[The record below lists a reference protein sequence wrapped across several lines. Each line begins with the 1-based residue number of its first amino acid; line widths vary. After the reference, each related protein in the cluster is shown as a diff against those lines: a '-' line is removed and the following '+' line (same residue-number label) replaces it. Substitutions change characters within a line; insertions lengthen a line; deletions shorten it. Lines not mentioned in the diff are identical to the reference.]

1 MSVIPD
7 YPDSAPHVATAA
19 QIAATG
25 VPLLALPTAVFDET
39 TTLTAGGS
47 WTSNFIGVTQLSYEL
62 AVSLQANGSGTA
74 GPVEITVQ
82 WYDAALTNL
91 STQETYWVW
100 PGASG
105 TPHELFGRG
114 PTKANYV
121 QFTFANTSSAMT
133 YRLNTLLYF
142 RSHTYTKDD
151 WRSLSYGSSESGNNP
166 ATNNVPASLV
176 GYRTVSLAASGTD
189 TTELPLYAGPVFLWA
204 QTSSSTSD
212 LTLII
217 ENSADN
223 VDLPAGQRIFAA
235 VSSSTGLIAQQLCLP
250 RYQCRVFAQNGNASS
265 RTVDWALHIVES
277 SN

>member
-1 MSVIPD
+1 MSVVPD

-25 VPLLALPTAVFDET
+25 VPLLALPTPVISAIQ
-39 TTLTAGGS
+39 TLTAGGDYA
-47 WTSNFIGVTQLSYEL
+47 SNFLGVTQLSYEIGI
-62 AVSLQANGSGTA
+62 SLMANGSGSA
-74 GPVEITVQ
+74 GPVEITMQ

-91 STQETYWVW
+91 VTQETYWVW
-100 PGASG
+100 PGAAG

-114 PTKANYV
+114 PTKGNYCLV
-121 QFTFANTSSAMT
+121 TITNASSAMT
-133 YRLNTLLYF
+133 YRLAVTMYW
-142 RSHTYTKDD
+142 RSHNYTKDD
-151 WRSLSYGSSESGNNP
+151 WRSLSYGSSEAGNNP

-176 GYRTVSLAASGTD
+176 GYRTVSLGASATD

-235 VSSSTGLIAQQLCLP
+235 ISSSTGLIAQQLCLP

-265 RTVDWALHIVES
+265 RTIDWALHIVES